1 MFPVISHLVIGQIG
15 TQILA
20 SPAGLDVLLKQPGFD
35 PIASMR
41 AVDTVVI
48 QLYGNLGKKG
58 SGLKMALATLDM
70 LTPAS
75 DASVVWVTMGVLAD
89 FLKELNKG
97 DFERAASRVR
107 EAHGS
112 AFFWSSKNPLS
123 VVRRRITPHGPTSAK
138 KAGR

>member
-1 MFPVISHLVIGQIG
+1 MERFKIKSEGNKVRKDNCKKTKTNISTLAKLNWN
-15 TQILA
+15 ILDKIKYE
-20 SPAGLDVLLKQPGFD
+20 S
-35 PIASMR
+35 
-41 AVDTVVI
+41 I
-48 QLYGNLGKKG
+48 QNLANT
-58 SGLKMALATLDM
+58 SQTL
-70 LTPAS
+70 
-75 DASVVWVTMGVLAD
+75 